1 MANET
6 LSQVQQIV
14 AQAVGQAYEAW
25 AAQHPSL
32 AAVIDRVLLTQR
44 TVESLRES
52 AEYRQAVDAFHR
64 DQNELGL
71 LKQLIELA
79 APLLAGLLAA

>member
-6 LSQVQQIV
+6 SPQVQQLV
-14 AQAVGQAYEAW
+14 AQAVGQAYDAW

-32 AAVIDRVLLTQR
+32 AAVIDRIVLTQR

-52 AEYRQAVDAFHR
+52 AEYQQAVDAFHR

-71 LKQLIELA
+71 LKQLIDLA
-79 APLLAGLLAA
+79 TPFLAGLLAA